1 MVLNLVFS
9 SKRKSTVLGES
20 GKRCIK
26 KQVASNKQ
34 QKIPYSSRHNRE
46 MRGVGGGGIPVKFNS
61 FYFDLLYYVW
71 FDNIAD

>member
-34 QKIPYSSRHNRE
+34 QKTQQGNESC
-46 MRGVGGGGIPVKFNS
+46 GGGGGIPVKFNS

-71 FDNIAD
+71 FDNITD

>member
-1 MVLNLVFS
+1 M
-9 SKRKSTVLGES
+9 LGES

-34 QKIPYSSRHNRE
+34 QKTQQGNESC
-46 MRGVGGGGIPVKFNS
+46 GGGGGIPVKFNS